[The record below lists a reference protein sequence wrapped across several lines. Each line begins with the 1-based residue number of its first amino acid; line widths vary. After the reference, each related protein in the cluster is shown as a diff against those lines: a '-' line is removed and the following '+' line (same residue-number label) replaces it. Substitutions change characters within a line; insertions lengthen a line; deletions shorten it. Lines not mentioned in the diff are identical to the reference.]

1 MRRLGVITGLQS
13 EVRCLVRCL
22 ARFPLDQ
29 HPQIRCA
36 GANAIR
42 AGEAARDLIAQ
53 GCDALVS
60 FGVAG
65 GLTPGLGPGVLVIPP
80 VIIAP
85 DGRRFDTDADWR
97 ARLGALAIQGMDVR
111 LGDLAGSDGSVA
123 TADDKRRLRDAVGAV
138 AVDMESHQVAEAATG
153 AGIPFMVLRAIADP
167 WNRALPAWAGK
178 AVAADGS
185 LRIGAIALEVIKD
198 YGELPELIG
207 MGLANRRAMATLRR
221 VATIAGPRLGL
232 GSKLGPGLSKT
243 LG

>member
-29 HPQIRCA
+29 RPPIRCA
-36 GANAIR
+36 GADASR

-80 VIIAP
+80 AIVAP

-97 ARLGALAIQGMDVR
+97 ARLGALAIRRMEVR
-111 LGDLAGSDGSVA
+111 IGDLAGSNGPVA
-123 TADDKRRLRDAVGAV
+123 TADDKRRLRDAAGAV
-138 AVDMESHQVAEAATG
+138 AVDMESHGVAETAEA
-153 AGIPFMVLRAIADP
+153 AGIPFLALRVIADP
-167 WNRALPAWAGK
+167 WNRALPPWVGK
-178 AVAADGS
+178 AVAADGR
-185 LRIGAIALEVIKD
+185 LRVGTIALEVIKD
-198 YGELPELIG
+198 YGELPELLG
-207 MGLANRRAMATLRR
+207 MALENRRAQGTLRR
-221 VATIAGPRLGL
+221 VAAIAGPRFGL
-232 GSKLGPGLSKT
+232 DQVPG
-243 LG
+243 